1 MPNYKPTSDVP
12 FSVELEAW
20 LKADKPKTLSS
31 LGDVFA
37 EKSFAVLFVI
47 LLAIPAL
54 PVPTGG
60 LTHIFEIIAMLLA
73 LEVIVGRKSLWLPDR
88 WKNLSLGS
96 VMEKR
101 VLPTLIK
108 YIRKLERFSRPR
120 LDSVLGNRLVFGLF
134 GVFVLIFSLAAFLAP
149 PFSGLDTLPA
159 LAIVMLSL
167 AIILEDMVLAI
178 IGITIGA
185 VGIAVIVSLGK
196 IVVKLVGG

>member
-1 MPNYKPTSDVP
+1 MPKPKTPPITP

-20 LKADKPKTLSS
+20 LKSDKPKTLHG
-31 LGDVFA
+31 LDEVFA
-37 EKSFAVLFVI
+37 EKSFAVLFLI

-73 LEVIVGRKSLWLPDR
+73 LEVIVGREGLWLPKR
-88 WKNLSLGS
+88 WKNLPLGS

-108 YIRKLERFSRPR
+108 YIKKLERFSRPR
-120 LDSVLGNRLVFGLF
+120 LNSFLHNKLSFGLF
-134 GVFVLIFSLAAFLAP
+134 GVSVLIFSLAAFLAP

-159 LAIVMLSL
+159 LAVVMLSL
-167 AIILEDMVLAI
+167 GVILEDVVLTF
-178 IGITIGA
+178 IGIVLGA
-185 VGIAVIVSLGK
+185 IGIALIISLGE
-196 IVVKLVGG
+196 IVLKLIGG